1 MSKPFPVDKYPQVEA
16 DECVTKALN
25 WFLNHIKVLVN
36 YDETCYDFVCLWI
49 AQMFQYP
56 EHKSVELFFISSEGH
71 AGFTGCERKSHGLHF
86 CAKEHRSCVDGRATT
101 RHLHGTTERAARCG
115 TVKVPAES
123 ADAVS
128 R

>member
-56 EHKSVELFFISSEGH
+56 EHKSVELFFISSEG
-71 AGFTGCERKSHGLHF
+71 AGNRGNMVAGLSHRLPTTLHLVARGL
-86 CAKEHRSCVDGRATT
+86 
-101 RHLHGTTERAARCG
+101 
-115 TVKVPAES
+115 
-123 ADAVS
+123 
-128 R
+128 